1 MPFPAADPAT
11 TLALTIIYHAVNAWK
26 KNRALLD
33 LLRLEPEIPVP
44 HWLQGERESLLMFFH
59 GEWFNFLFESATE
72 EIDRG
77 EMFKALGIPAQG
89 GG

>member
-1 MPFPAADPAT
+1 MPLPSRDPGT

-33 LLRLEPEIPVP
+33 LLRLEPEILVP
-44 HWLQGERESLLMFFH
+44 YWIRSEHESLLMFFH

-77 EMFKALGIPAQG
+77 EMFKALGIPMRG